1 MKSNI
6 ASAMKTPSASTMNRR
21 QFLQTSSA
29 ATLVVGASAWTSLAR
44 GSPNSRIQLGMI
56 GTGDRAQALLGEI
69 LPLADKHN
77 VQVTALCD
85 VWQKNLEAAAAKVKA
100 KSGVEPRKFTRFG
113 EVLALKEVDAVVIA
127 TPDATH
133 APILIAA
140 LQAGKDVYVEKP
152 MCIDVPSATRAL
164 DLARVNQLVVQ
175 VGTQRR
181 SDGHFIAAAKE
192 LQSGVI
198 GKINRITAGMFVN
211 AARWARPYE
220 DCQAADA
227 DWDAFLFN
235 QREKIPFD
243 PKRLRRWQ
251 LYRMTSN
258 GLAGLWMT
266 HYADSV
272 HILTGAKYPSHAVAL
287 GGQYVWQDGREH
299 ADTFQALLDYPEGFL
314 FSWSMGLG
322 NSAGIH
328 YTVHGTEGTLDAE
341 KWLVSSEGGVGK
353 TFAPRKI
360 TPTPTTSHIE
370 NWFECLRSRQRP
382 TADIEYGHQHVVAT
396 VMSAT
401 AFETGQR
408 QKYDPVK
415 RTISAG

>member
-1 MKSNI
+1 
-6 ASAMKTPSASTMNRR
+6 
-21 QFLQTSSA
+21 
-29 ATLVVGASAWTSLAR
+29 
-44 GSPNSRIQLGMI
+44 MI
-56 GTGDRAQALLGEI
+56 GTGDRAQAHLADI

-77 VQVTALCD
+77 VQITALCD
-85 VWQKNLEAAAAKVKA
+85 VWQKNLESTAAKLRRKFGA
-100 KSGVEPRKFTRFG
+100 EPRKFTRFG
-113 EVLALKEVDAVVIA
+113 ELLRLKDLDAVVIA
-127 TPDATH
+127 TPDASH
-133 APILIAA
+133 APILVAA

-164 DLARVNQLVVQ
+164 DLARANQRVVQ

-181 SDGHFIAAAKE
+181 SDGHFLAAAKE

-198 GKINRITAGMFVN
+198 GKVNRISAGMFVN
-211 AARWARPYE
+211 AARWARSYD
-220 DCQAADA
+220 DCKQADV

-235 QREKIPFD
+235 QHKEIPFD

-272 HILTGAKYPSHAVAL
+272 HMLTGAKYPKHVVAL
-287 GGQYVWQDGREH
+287 GGNYVWKEDREH

-314 FSWSMGLG
+314 FSWCMGLG

-328 YTVHGTEGTLDAE
+328 YTLSGTQGTLDAE
-341 KWLVSSEGGVGK
+341 KWLLSPDGGGGK
-353 TFAPRKI
+353 TFEPRTIKPAPA
-360 TPTPTTSHIE
+360 TSHME

-382 TADIEYGHQHVVAT
+382 AADIEYGHQHVVAT

-401 AFETGQR
+401 AFETGRR

-415 RTISAG
+415 RVISAG